1 MGVYRSY
8 LELYGAEEF
17 SAIRPEALAP
27 EGGAAA
33 AAGISPV
40 KRYKYEIRISRTRGG
55 PTVTQKAAAELKF
68 QLDTRIYPIEAVQA
82 AAYTFTDRAFVR
94 ISPDGASGLS
104 IRFKAKAGVKDVEAL
119 SDAFHNN
126 QLLHEALRLK
136 VSQAN
141 QKLRE
146 YIVTKALVSAQET
159 RNSLP
164 PPSEASAAP
173 AADSS
178 APLVDAAL
186 EKEIEAL
193 LSEIEKSESGAGD
206 PLGVSVPWEQ
216 KHAAKKDAPAAQAKK
231 KP

>member
-1 MGVYRSY
+1 MKSQTARAK
-8 LELYGAEEF
+8 GA
-17 SAIRPEALAP
+17 SKVI
-27 EGGAAA
+27 
-33 AAGISPV
+33 
-40 KRYKYEIRISRTRGG
+40 
-55 PTVTQKAAAELKF
+55 QKAAAELKF
-68 QLDTRIYPIEAVQA
+68 KLDTKIYPLEAIQA

-94 ISPDGASGLS
+94 ISPDGAASVS
-104 IRFKAKAGVKDVEAL
+104 IRFKSKTGAKNLESL
-119 SDAFHNN
+119 SDEFHNE
-126 QLLHEALRLK
+126 LLHEALRHK

-159 RNSLP
+159 QNVLP
-164 PPSEASAAP
+164 AAP
-173 AADSS
+173 VESSAPPASSDSS

-193 LSEIEKSESGAGD
+193 LTEIEKSESSAGD

-216 KHAAKKDAPAAQAKK
+216 KHAAEKNASPAKK